1 VEIVEPEL
9 HPRAREERLLARRAA
24 RDDRGEALPGGVEDG
39 ERRPDRRLDP
49 EAEIAELG
57 ELRLRQLVRDAK
69 AGLGP
74 GSDGLE
80 IARFGE
86 SPQEPGEGRHPRRR
100 NAQSNRD
107 LLGGRATGEGAGEVQ
122 SMSDR
127 QGMVGDVALHELAG
141 FVEAI
146 REELGRQLPEQGF
159 GGPVAGR
166 RTEGRDHRA
175 GFYGFGRRAAE
186 AALGSRPMP
195 KGNERSDEERV
206 ERLAGH
212 VRAIIDELGLDRSDP
227 NLAETD
233 RRVAKLY
240 LEMFHGLSEGAE
252 PKVTTFP
259 NDERYS
265 AMVMEKQ
272 IPFYSMCSHHF
283 VPFYG
288 HAHIAYVPN
297 ESFLGLSKFA
307 RILEFYAKRPQ
318 LQERLTEQIANFFEA
333 KLKPQ
338 GVMVVIEARHL
349 CVEMRG
355 VKKPGAV
362 TVTSAIRGIFHQ
374 KPVREEFLDL
384 MRR

>member
-1 VEIVEPEL
+1 MK
-9 HPRAREERLLARRAA
+9 
-24 RDDRGEALPGGVEDG
+24 LPSH
-39 ERRPDRRLDP
+39 RS
-49 EAEIAELG
+49 
-57 ELRLRQLVRDAK
+57 K
-69 AGLGP
+69 
-74 GSDGLE
+74 GS
-80 IARFGE
+80 
-86 SPQEPGEGRHPRRR
+86 
-100 NAQSNRD
+100 
-107 LLGGRATGEGAGEVQ
+107 
-122 SMSDR
+122 
-127 QGMVGDVALHELAG
+127 
-141 FVEAI
+141 
-146 REELGRQLPEQGF
+146 
-159 GGPVAGR
+159 
-166 RTEGRDHRA
+166 
-175 GFYGFGRRAAE
+175 Y
-186 AALGSRPMP
+186 
-195 KGNERSDEERV
+195 EERV
-206 ERLAGH
+206 ERLATH
-212 VRAIIDELGLDRSDP
+212 VRAMIEELGLDRSDP

-240 LEMFHGLSEGAE
+240 LEMFHGLEEGAE
-252 PKVTTFP
+252 PTVTTFP

-297 ESFLGLSKFA
+297 DQVLGLSKFA

-318 LQERLTEQIANFFEA
+318 LQERLTEQVANFFEA

-384 MRR
+384 LKR